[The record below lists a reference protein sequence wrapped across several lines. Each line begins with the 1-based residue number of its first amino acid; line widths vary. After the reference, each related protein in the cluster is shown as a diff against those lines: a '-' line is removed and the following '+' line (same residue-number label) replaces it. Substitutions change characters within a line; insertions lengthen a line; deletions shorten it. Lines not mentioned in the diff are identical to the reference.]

1 MDIMDRAI
9 QALVLS
15 QYRLKVFQDNHLSI
29 KPVVLFKSAKIED
42 SKKFMATF
50 IDVVKNWR
58 ALQLREFLN

>member
-42 SKKFMATF
+42 SKSLWQPLLM
-50 IDVVKNWR
+50 
-58 ALQLREFLN
+58 L